1 MIDYL
6 LSNQGYNVFQI
17 IITILL
23 TVSLTI
29 TFIYDI
35 FNISPKTYLIPT
47 IELSTF
53 IIALIG
59 ISLVVTIHKNTETFY
74 DQNWKQVYTN
84 NIDAKVIIANDIV
97 AGQRLGDK
105 YKLLTVN
112 NQSRIKVEKDDAS
125 YSKNVNINKDNIIV
139 NNGELNENSKIT
151 KIEYQAITGIQRSLF
166 EHKGTIQE
174 SKIDGQLRITI
185 EQDTKQDELKKLFE
199 SQN

>member
-1 MIDYL
+1 MLDYI
-6 LSNQGYNVFQI
+6 LSNQGYQVFQI
-17 IITILL
+17 IIAILL
-23 TVSLTI
+23 TISLTI

-35 FNISPKTYLIPT
+35 FSISPKTYLIPT
-47 IELSTF
+47 LELSTF

-59 ISLVVTIHKNTETFY
+59 ISLIVTIHKNTETFY

-84 NIDAKVIIANDIV
+84 NIDAKAIIANDIV

-166 EHKGTIQE
+166 GHKGPIQE